1 MHASRAPESPRCTP
15 VASGATRATA
25 LTLVTPVST
34 AGRLWLR
41 VLFRLATWLPLPRW
55 TVLRLRL
62 IHFARWTV
70 LDRSLVFE
78 SNFNGTPDAY
88 VEAFSYVF
96 PRGMRAIWGSSE
108 GFPGP
113 VPVEPLRDWI
123 ERNTVETTHY
133 YAAYPEAS
141 TKEVLAAL
149 DVRRRVREFE
159 ARTRHMD
166 DAGFAREF
174 EELMSDLQLQL

>member
-1 MHASRAPESPRCTP
+1 
-15 VASGATRATA
+15 VASAETRATA
-25 LTLVTPVST
+25 LTLITPVPSA

-62 IHFARWTV
+62 IHYARWTV
-70 LDRSLVFE
+70 LGRSLLFE

-113 VPVEPLRDWI
+113 VPVESLRGWI
-123 ERNTVETTHY
+123 DRHAVETSHY

-141 TKEVLAAL
+141 TKEVLASL
-149 DVRRRVREFE
+149 HVTRRLRQFSE
-159 ARTRHMD
+159 RTANMD
-166 DAGFAREF
+166 GAAFAREY
-174 EELMSDLQLQL
+174 EALVSDLQLQL

>member
-1 MHASRAPESPRCTP
+1 
-15 VASGATRATA
+15 VASGDTRATA
-25 LTLVTPVST
+25 LTLITRVSR

-41 VLFRLATWLPLPRW
+41 FLLLVATWLPLPRW

-62 IHFARWTV
+62 IHYARWTV
-70 LDRSLVFE
+70 LGRSLVFE

-113 VPVEPLRDWI
+113 VPVEPLRQWI
-123 ERNTVETTHY
+123 DSNAAKTSHY

-149 DVRRRVREFE
+149 EVERSLREF
-159 ARTRHMD
+159 AGRTRGMD
-166 DAGFAREF
+166 AAGFACEYKQ
-174 EELMSDLQLQL
+174 LVADLQLKL